1 MIYLFDTNVISQ
13 RKAER
18 PNQAVLQF
26 LTSIPN
32 EQSFLSVITLME
44 IRAGIEKLNIGS
56 EKRAGLEVWLEQ
68 DVQRGFAGR
77 ILPVT
82 AEISDA
88 AGRLY
93 AAEKKDAR
101 TPAISD
107 LLIAATAKV
116 YGMQIATMNR
126 IHFEPLG
133 IELTNL

>member
-1 MIYLFDTNVISQ
+1 MTYLLDTNVISQ

-26 LTSIPN
+26 LISLPN
-32 EQSFLSVITLME
+32 EQGFLSVITLME

-82 AEISDA
+82 AEIANA

-93 AAEKKDAR
+93 AAEKKYGR
-101 TPAISD
+101 TPGIPD

-116 YGMQIATMNR
+116 YGMQIVTMNR
-126 IHFEPLG
+126 VHFEPLG
-133 IELTNL
+133 TDIADF